1 MMQLKS
7 LTAIVLFA
15 LLSIALGCGEK
26 TETPT
31 EPTQLPPETPTL
43 TAPEIAE
50 IALLSGNLCLA

>member
-15 LLSIALGCGEK
+15 LLSVALGCGEK

-31 EPTQLPPETPTL
+31 EPTQPPPVTPTL
-43 TAPEIAE
+43 TVPEIAE
-50 IALLSGNLCLA
+50 IALLSGKVCLA